1 MSTLIEA
8 EAKLAEL
15 GPTPFPL
22 PLGPMAP
29 VVEGGFTGMNKS
41 DWIVAGMRERVGA
54 VLRGCPPER
63 LVDGR
68 AGAKPY
74 KLAPASEAP
83 GTRALHAVGLA
94 KASGSPVLCFLG
106 LASAASG
113 DFHEALNAAVLT
125 EAPVIFLVTVHTLTD
140 DAPVGAQ
147 LATTPEK
154 LAQAFGIPTTVV
166 KAEAKAVQKA
176 VKAARKKGVAAL
188 ITATVE

>member
-106 LASAASG
+106 
-113 DFHEALNAAVLT
+113 
-125 EAPVIFLVTVHTLTD
+125 
-140 DAPVGAQ
+140 AQ
-147 LATTPEK
+147 KKGTT
-154 LAQAFGIPTTVV
+154 T
-166 KAEAKAVQKA
+166 AEAHCFIHFW
-176 VKAARKKGVAAL
+176 L
-188 ITATVE
+188 DITM